1 MRMNK
6 LVVGLLVLGLAVAM
20 IGLAGFAA
28 GKGRINPLPPIH
40 VPTASV
46 EDNVSWTIQGFVEL
60 KIADNAFDFGT
71 IPAGVDEVTKENA
84 NTLFVFSNTS
94 WALTVALSGDGSDH
108 LKVGLSADE
117 GKRDAE
123 ISVDYTLFNLRT
135 MDPGS
140 YTAIVTYTV
149 TAK

>member
-20 IGLAGFAA
+20 IGFAGFA
-28 GKGRINPLPPIH
+28 KKSDPNSS
-40 VPTASV
+40 ASV

-60 KIADNAFDFGT
+60 QIADNAFDFGT
-71 IPAGVDEVTKENA
+71 IAAGVDEVTEENA
-84 NTLFVFSNTS
+84 NTLFVYSNTE
-94 WALTVALSGDGSDH
+94 WALTVSLAGNGSDH
-108 LKVGLSADE
+108 LRVELSAYE
-117 GKRDAE
+117 GTNNAE
-123 ISVDYTLFNLRT
+123 IGVDYTLFDLRT

>member
-20 IGLAGFAA
+20 IGFAGFAM
-28 GKGRINPLPPIH
+28 KGGHDNSS
-40 VPTASV
+40 ASV
-46 EDNVSWTIQGFVEL
+46 KDNVSWTIEGFVEL
-60 KIADNAFDFGT
+60 KIAESAFDFGT
-71 IPAGVDEVTKENA
+71 ITAGVDEVTKENA
-84 NTLFVFSNTS
+84 NTLFVYSNTS
-94 WALTVALSGDGSDH
+94 WALTVSLAGNGSDH
-108 LKVGLSADE
+108 LKVDLSAYE
-117 GKRDAE
+117 GTNNAE
-123 ISVDYTLFNLRT
+123 IGVDYTLFDLRT

>member
-20 IGLAGFAA
+20 IGLVGLAA
-28 GKGRINPLPPIH
+28 SEGQVKPLPPIH
-40 VPTASV
+40 ALSASV
-46 EDNVSWTIQGFVEL
+46 KDNVSWTIQGFVEL
-60 KIADNAFDFGT
+60 KIAESAFDFGL

-94 WALTVALSGDGSDH
+94 WALTVALSGNGSDH
-108 LKVGLSADE
+108 LKVGLSAYE
-117 GKRDAE
+117 GKNNAE
-123 ISVDYTLFNLRT
+123 IGVDYTLFDLRA